1 MTITAITKKN
11 QKMVNK
17 AVNYLDKYNSLS
29 SERDRAYDNDEER
42 KGIQLDRKC
51 ENVFDQYLTACDE
64 LPKRERDNIEKK
76 FYNNL

>member
-1 MTITAITKKN
+1 MQITSLNAKN
-11 QKMVNK
+11 QK
-17 AVNYLDKYNSLS
+17 AVNNAVKYLDKYNSTS
-29 SERDRAYDNDEER
+29 SERDRAYDNDEEK

-51 ENVFDQYLTACDE
+51 EDLFDKYLTACDE